1 MTVIFTYKLHIF
13 PCLSQTQ
20 SRIAAPAPGT
30 MYRRAARFVL
40 VPEAVGS
47 WRHWNRIWS
56 TTDFWWK
63 KSCTSWDVKN
73 LVNNGYTYQLVQDFF
88 HQRQWPVCNSG
99 YTKCRLFAQT
109 FPRPA
114 MRSTAPFICA
124 SSEVPTCQSW
134 LKGLTTREA
143 TLKNM
148 LAGMSNQPNFASR
161 LASTWIP
168 KNQPTW
174 NRLSVVLN
182 DHVLEM
188 LISLG
193 PVHQIMRKNLCYLH
207 ITSVNARAHT
217 DVKSQCHA
225 PFNHAVIFSC
235 FQKATFYRNM
245 LWNVGLCQQVKKKWI
260 WVNLPI
266 RSKHWTRTMNTPTS
280 LMYCGLRGDNK
291 IESSL

>member
-1 MTVIFTYKLHIF
+1 MT
-13 PCLSQTQ
+13 
-20 SRIAAPAPGT
+20 GT
-30 MYRRAARFVL
+30 SVR
-40 VPEAVGS
+40 
-47 WRHWNRIWS
+47 
-56 TTDFWWK
+56 
-63 KSCTSWDVKN
+63 
-73 LVNNGYTYQLVQDFF
+73 
-88 HQRQWPVCNSG
+88 NSG
-99 YTKCRLFAQT
+99 YTTCRFFAQT

-114 MRSTAPFICA
+114 IRSTAPFICA
-124 SSEVPTCQSW
+124 SCEVPTCQSW
-134 LKGLTTREA
+134 LKGLTIMEA
-143 TLKNM
+143 TLSKNM
-148 LAGMSNQPNFASR
+148 LIVGMSNQPNFASR

-188 LISLG
+188 LISLS
-193 PVHQIMRKNLCYLH
+193 PLHQIMRKNLCYLH

-245 LWNVGLCQQVKKKWI
+245 LWNVGLCQQVITKWI

-266 RSKHWTRTMNTPTS
+266 RSRHWTRTMNTPTS
-280 LMYCGLRGDNK
+280 LMYCGLGETQQNWIITGTAASNRK
-291 IESSL
+291 S

>member
-1 MTVIFTYKLHIF
+1 
-13 PCLSQTQ
+13 
-20 SRIAAPAPGT
+20 
-30 MYRRAARFVL
+30 
-40 VPEAVGS
+40 
-47 WRHWNRIWS
+47 
-56 TTDFWWK
+56 
-63 KSCTSWDVKN
+63 
-73 LVNNGYTYQLVQDFF
+73 
-88 HQRQWPVCNSG
+88 
-99 YTKCRLFAQT
+99 
-109 FPRPA
+109 

-124 SSEVPTCQSW
+124 SCEVPTCQSW

-193 PVHQIMRKNLCYLH
+193 PLHQIMRKNLCYLH
-207 ITSVNARAHT
+207 ITSVNARSHT

-225 PFNHAVIFSC
+225 PFNHAVIFLS
-235 FQKATFYRNM
+235 FQKATCYRNM
-245 LWNVGLCQQVKKKWI
+245 LWNIGLCQEVITKWI
-260 WVNLPI
+260 WVNLPSGANI
-266 RSKHWTRTMNTPTS
+266 GRVLWVHLHRWCT
-280 LMYCGLRGDNK
+280 GDLGRHNK
-291 IESSL
+291 IEASLEPLLPIENHRNRINICANIWHIILIWMLRNILVDLNIQQTVKSI

>member
-1 MTVIFTYKLHIF
+1 
-13 PCLSQTQ
+13 
-20 SRIAAPAPGT
+20 
-30 MYRRAARFVL
+30 
-40 VPEAVGS
+40 
-47 WRHWNRIWS
+47 
-56 TTDFWWK
+56 
-63 KSCTSWDVKN
+63 
-73 LVNNGYTYQLVQDFF
+73 
-88 HQRQWPVCNSG
+88 
-99 YTKCRLFAQT
+99 
-109 FPRPA
+109 

-124 SSEVPTCQSW
+124 SCEVPTCQSW

-148 LAGMSNQPNFASR
+148 LAGMSDQPNFASR

-193 PVHQIMRKNLCYLH
+193 PLHQIMRKNLCYLH

-225 PFNHAVIFSC
+225 PFNHPVIFSC

-245 LWNVGLCQQVKKKWI
+245 FWIIDLCQQVITKWI

-266 RSKHWTRTMNTPTS
+266 RIRHWRRTMNTPTW
-280 LMYCGLRGDNK
+280 LMYCGLGETQQKWIITGTAASNRK
-291 IESSL
+291 S